1 MKDENEKH
9 FAFITFNRKIFFASL
24 ERKMKVQK
32 QIRKQTN
39 NNKNAINLIDLKTDY
54 R

>member
-9 FAFITFNRKIFFASL
+9 FASITFNRKIFFASL

-32 QIRKQTN
+32 QNNQKTNKQQKRHKLDRP
-39 NNKNAINLIDLKTDY
+39 KN
-54 R
+54 